1 MIFNLFRGVGGVGGE
16 IHRGKCGSVVYH
28 NAKRH
33 LTGGP
38 PNKSGEGWSLLRRLK
53 ASALAV

>member
-1 MIFNLFRGVGGVGGE
+1 MIFNLFWGGGAG